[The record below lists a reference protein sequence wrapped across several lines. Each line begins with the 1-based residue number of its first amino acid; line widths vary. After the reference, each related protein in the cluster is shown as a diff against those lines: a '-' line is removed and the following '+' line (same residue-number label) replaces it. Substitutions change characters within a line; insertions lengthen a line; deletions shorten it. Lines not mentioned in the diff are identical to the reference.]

1 MNQSIN
7 VLYIGY
13 NDLLQDQHLEN
24 LQVHQCHD
32 IKDIT
37 GEYQVVII
45 DMILSSNELHCIMSY
60 IPTHGCFITENV
72 VEYYGLESFVYR
84 KQAKVIKECD
94 IAFLKTLPFRF
105 YVGHKA
111 EKLPLQHIGVNRSF
125 RGTVAFEGRQYIL
138 LKGDFGNRWK
148 QTCFWKDGIEADS
161 KMPLSLWLEYIKD
174 DDVHI
179 QLYIEEIKK
188 ETLGEIC
195 YEKIIDEDMM
205 KEPFVLDE
213 LPCNGIINFSL
224 RVTGKGLL
232 KIGSLHI
239 RQSRY
244 EEGFYLPG
252 DSRFYDYK
260 RQELFAYFDPGDM
273 KPPLNVFFSD
283 YHLQEGFEGY
293 EMMKTMNSPFI
304 LFSDPRLDGGSFY
317 IGSEE
322 YESQLRKFIQNKMN
336 VLHFNEK
343 DLIFTGLSMGSY
355 AALYYGCDFSP
366 NSIIIG
372 QPLTNLGSVA
382 KNETIFRPEVFPT
395 SLDVLRQNGLCE
407 LSDVAVEEL
416 NNRFWKKF
424 DRSKLE
430 GTKIVS
436 SYMKND
442 DYDKDAFSCLTTHSI
457 NKNNTIYGKGIEG
470 RHNDNKDAIVNW
482 YHLQYERILKED
494 FDRGE

>member
-1 MNQSIN
+1 
-7 VLYIGY
+7 
-13 NDLLQDQHLEN
+13 
-24 LQVHQCHD
+24 
-32 IKDIT
+32 
-37 GEYQVVII
+37 
-45 DMILSSNELHCIMSY
+45 
-60 IPTHGCFITENV
+60 
-72 VEYYGLESFVYR
+72 
-84 KQAKVIKECD
+84 
-94 IAFLKTLPFRF
+94 
-105 YVGHKA
+105 
-111 EKLPLQHIGVNRSF
+111 
-125 RGTVAFEGRQYIL
+125 
-138 LKGDFGNRWK
+138 
-148 QTCFWKDGIEADS
+148 
-161 KMPLSLWLEYIKD
+161 
-174 DDVHI
+174 
-179 QLYIEEIKK
+179 
-188 ETLGEIC
+188 
-195 YEKIIDEDMM
+195 
-205 KEPFVLDE
+205 
-213 LPCNGIINFSL
+213 
-224 RVTGKGLL
+224 
-232 KIGSLHI
+232 
-239 RQSRY
+239 
-244 EEGFYLPG
+244 
-252 DSRFYDYK
+252 
-260 RQELFAYFDPGDM
+260 
-273 KPPLNVFFSD
+273 
-283 YHLQEGFEGY
+283 
-293 EMMKTMNSPFI
+293 
-304 LFSDPRLDGGSFY
+304 
-317 IGSEE
+317 
-322 YESQLRKFIQNKMN
+322 MN

-395 SLDVLRQNGLCE
+395 SLDILRQNGLCE